1 MKKND
6 ALSSAVKL
14 VNEAIAEEIKRIES
28 FLSDEEHD
36 PIMIEG
42 ETETGHYCQ
51 LMVNPTE
58 VAKIFLRYNCP
69 IWRILEEDAPEE
81 MWRELGRVFG
91 LKTVISVDL

>member
-14 VNEAIAEEIKRIES
+14 ANEAIAEEIKRIES
-28 FLSDEEHD
+28 FLSSEEYD

-51 LMVNPTE
+51 LMANPTE
-58 VAKIFLRYNCP
+58 VARIFLRYDYP
-69 IWRILEEDAPEE
+69 IWYFGGFVICCLHAIIIL
-81 MWRELGRVFG
+81 
-91 LKTVISVDL
+91 

>member
-14 VNEAIAEEIKRIES
+14 VNEVIAEEIKRIES
-28 FLSDEEHD
+28 FLPDEEHD

-58 VAKIFLRYNCP
+58 VAKIFLRYDYP
-69 IWRILEEDAPEE
+69 IWHTLEEDAPEE
-81 MWRELGRVFG
+81 MWLELGRVFG